1 MLELHARSV
10 AKFVVSGA
18 REEYDARLEFPAL
31 GPDSEFKEMRQMV
44 ESDESFES
52 KTYRKADIRLLPFLF
67 LCYTLA
73 YLDRVNVGFAKL
85 QMLKD
90 LSLSDAAFA
99 TGAGIFFIGYF
110 FFEVP
115 SNVLLKKFGARVWIA
130 RIMISWGLISACMMF
145 VKGEWSFYALR
156 SLLGLAE
163 AGFFPGVIFYLTLW
177 YPSRHRST
185 RTAWFVAAIAVSG
198 VIGNPISGWIMDR
211 LSGVLNLQGWQ
222 WLFLAEGIPSILVG
236 VWVIYYLNSNIEEAK
251 WLNTEEKALLVRNLL
266 AEDQHKTRHNLM
278 DAFTSGKVWALCA
291 IYFTLMIGL
300 YGIAFWLPTLV
311 KAFGIEGYLG
321 VGLITAIP
329 YGVAVIGMIL
339 LSHHSDKTGE
349 RRLHYVLNVTAGAV
363 GLILSGVFASRP
375 VLAIIFLSI
384 ATVGVIGSMPLF
396 WPLPSAFLAGTAA
409 AAGIGVVNSV
419 GNLGG
424 YFGPN
429 IPIWTRAISSDR
441 SAALFIIAGIL
452 MVGAVLTYFFVPKT
466 LRVKAGRSYYHSV
479 RPAGLRQ
486 KP

>member
-1 MLELHARSV
+1 MNS
-10 AKFVVSGA
+10 
-18 REEYDARLEFPAL
+18 DA
-31 GPDSEFKEMRQMV
+31 
-44 ESDESFES
+44 SFEA
-52 KTYRKADIRLLPFLF
+52 KTYHKVDVRLLPFLF
-67 LCYTLA
+67 LCYILA

-115 SNVLLKKFGARVWIA
+115 SNVLLKKFGARMWIA
-130 RIMISWGLISACMMF
+130 RIMISWGVISACMIF
-145 VKGEWSFYALR
+145 VKGAWSFYAMR
-156 SLLGLAE
+156 FLLGLAE

-177 YPSRHRST
+177 YPSRHRSM

-211 LSGVLNLQGWQ
+211 LTGAMNLAGWQ
-222 WLFLAEGIPSILVG
+222 WLFLSEGIPSVIVG
-236 VWVIYYLNSNIEEAK
+236 LWVIYYLDSSIVEAK
-251 WLNTEEKALLVRNLL
+251 WLTPEEKALLANNLV
-266 AEDQHKTRHNLM
+266 AEDQHKTEHKLK
-278 DAFTSGKVWALCA
+278 DAFTSSKVWVLCA

-300 YGIAFWLPTLV
+300 YGIAFWLPTIV
-311 KAFGIEGYLG
+311 KAFGIKGYLG

-329 YGVAVIGMIL
+329 YSVAVIGMII

-349 RRLHYVLNVTAGAV
+349 RRLHYVANVTAGAI
-363 GLILSGVFASRP
+363 GLILSGVFATNP

-384 ATVGVIGSMPLF
+384 GTLGVIGSMPLF

-409 AAGIGVVNSV
+409 AAGIGIVNSV

-429 IPIWTRAISSDR
+429 IPVWAKAVSSDK
-441 SAALFIIAGIL
+441 SAALYIIAGIL
-452 MVGAVLTYFFVPKT
+452 LIGAFLTYFFVPKS
-466 LRVKAGRSYYHSV
+466 LRVRVGS
-479 RPAGLRQ
+479 
-486 KP
+486 